1 MAPTFSTPPPK
12 VTFFDLQFPSPG
24 VLLATINRE
33 RRMNALPMGAHDEG
47 TALWNWLDSEPS
59 MRVGVI
65 TGKGTKAFC
74 AGADLLEQR
83 DSSKDVGNS
92 QPKGTQ
98 KIAEGGFAGLTS
110 RRGKKPVIAAGPL
123 PFPLVL
129 RDLVVASPQAQFALP
144 EVLRGLYAGAGGL
157 ARVVRN
163 CGMQIGTEIALTGR
177 RLTTEE
183 AVKYNLVNR
192 VAATPESTLPEA
204 LELAKSIASMSPDAI
219 IVSRA
224 GLREAWETGNVL
236 EAIRTTAD
244 RYSDALRS
252 SENLRIGLEAFAQKK
267 QPQWVPSKL

>member
-110 RRGKKPVIAAGPL
+110 RRGKKPVIAAVNGL
-123 PFPLVL
+123 ALGGGFEICLSC
-129 RDLVVASPQAQFALP
+129 DLVVASPRRNSLFP
-144 EVLRGLYAGAGGL
+144 RSCEDFMPVLGDLR
-157 ARVVRN
+157 
-163 CGMQIGTEIALTGR
+163 EW
-177 RLTTEE
+177 
-183 AVKYNLVNR
+183 